1 MHTLHDAKYASRIGA
16 QCFYDEHMNTPSS
29 LRTLGILG
37 GMGPLATVDFMQK
50 IIALTPA
57 EQDQQHIPLIVHSVP
72 QIPDRSTAIIANND
86 SPFLPMLEG
95 LQQLERCG
103 VAAVLIPCNTAHF
116 WHERLSQATHLPI
129 LHIVDAVTHA
139 LREQKIAPEACM
151 LLATRGTRQ
160 AGIYQRASNAMCSG
174 FQLPNEAQ
182 QAQVD
187 SMIHLVKQGK
197 LALAQQHGAALIT
210 TLRQQGV
217 QRVVLAC
224 TELPLALEHTQH
236 PDYFINATL
245 ALAQSAVRFAL
256 QKQTATVV

>member
-1 MHTLHDAKYASRIGA
+1 
-16 QCFYDEHMNTPSS
+16 MNTPNS

-57 EQDQQHIPLIVHSVP
+57 EEDQQHIPLIVHSVP
-72 QIPDRSTAIIANND
+72 QIPDRSSAIIANTD
-86 SPFLPMLEG
+86 APFLPMLEG
-95 LQQLERCG
+95 LRQLERCG
-103 VAAVLIPCNTAHF
+103 VEAVLIPCNTAHF

-139 LREQKIAPEACM
+139 LAQQQITPAACM

-160 AGIYQRASNAMCSG
+160 AGIYQRANNAMCSG
-174 FQLPNEAQ
+174 FQLPNEAE

-187 SMIHLVKQGK
+187 NMIHFVKQGK
-197 LALAQQHGAALIT
+197 LSLAQQSGAALIN
-210 TLRQQGV
+210 TLRQKGV

-224 TELPLALEHTQH
+224 TELPLAMEPTQH

-245 ALAQSAVRFAL
+245 ALAQSAVHFAL
-256 QKQTATVV
+256 QQQTGTVV